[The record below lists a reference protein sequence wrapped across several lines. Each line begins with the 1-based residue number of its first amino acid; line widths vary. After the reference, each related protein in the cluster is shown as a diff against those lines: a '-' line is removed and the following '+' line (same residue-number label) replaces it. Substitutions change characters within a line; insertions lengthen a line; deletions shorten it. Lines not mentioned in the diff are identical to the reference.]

1 MPVSAVIKLVFHEP
15 SDSHGAEKE
24 AIDVQL
30 QEKNAEIEKLKR
42 DLQALKVHVLCK

>member
-24 AIDVQL
+24 AIDFQL
-30 QEKNAEIEKLKR
+30 REKNAEIEGKQR
-42 DLQALKVHVLCK
+42 ELQALRVNNL